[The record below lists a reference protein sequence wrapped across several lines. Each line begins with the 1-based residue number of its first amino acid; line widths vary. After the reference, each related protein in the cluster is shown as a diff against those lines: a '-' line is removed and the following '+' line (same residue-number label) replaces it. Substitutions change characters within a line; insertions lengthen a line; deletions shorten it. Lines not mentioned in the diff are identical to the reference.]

1 MAWFRR
7 FPLFS
12 GQNWK
17 SMGTKWIKQNQWR
30 ADFSCRYHFSL
41 CILQALFQWIKCF
54 YLLSILF
61 KFTLWKTNAFRFADH
76 HLLARPL
83 GKHSILAK
91 NAKKIIWAFNIFSQ
105 IWSVS
110 ILQGLDYSSS
120 VEFHSILL
128 AWLLMPLIVSLNHL
142 CNAISCSLCLHCRHL
157 KGKGNK
163 MDWCVRKGKEGKYLA
178 MKLMF
183 LSFFPSLNPPK
194 WALCIISCF
203 FIMWNQNVLFLCGKI
218 MTCEP
223 HLVHHL
229 LQQTSTSKSVLQ
241 NAVYL
246 LLV

>member
-1 MAWFRR
+1 MPWFRR

-17 SMGTKWIKQNQWR
+17 SMGTKWINQNQWR

-128 AWLLMPLIVSLNHL
+128 AWLLMPLILYHL
-142 CNAISCSLCLHCRHL
+142 TTFVMRYPVVFACIAGIWRGREI
-157 KGKGNK
+157 KWI
-163 MDWCVRKGKEGKYLA
+163 DVWERERKE
-178 MKLMF
+178 
-183 LSFFPSLNPPK
+183 S
-194 WALCIISCF
+194 
-203 FIMWNQNVLFLCGKI
+203 
-218 MTCEP
+218 T
-223 HLVHHL
+223 
-229 LQQTSTSKSVLQ
+229 LQWS
-241 NAVYL
+241 
-246 LLV
+246 

>member
-1 MAWFRR
+1 MYTSSPVSVNKVLVF
-7 FPLFS
+7 
-12 GQNWK
+12 
-17 SMGTKWIKQNQWR
+17 
-30 ADFSCRYHFSL
+30 
-41 CILQALFQWIKCF
+41 
-54 YLLSILF
+54 LSILF

-157 KGKGNK
+157 KEKGNK
-163 MDWCVRKGKEGKYLA
+163 MDWCVRKGKEAKYLA
-178 MKLMF
+178 MKLIF

-194 WALCIISCF
+194 WALHNFLF